1 MAYHFSK
8 TIKMPFEK
16 AIDEVTLVLQQQGF
30 GILTTIDVAETLK
43 KKLNVDF
50 RKYKILGACNPQFAH
65 QALSMEPNIGV
76 MLPCNIA
83 VQEIG
88 NGEVEV
94 SAINPMETMA
104 KSVTM
109 KTPALKE
116 LAAEVSERLK
126 TAVEALN

>member
-8 TIKMPFEK
+8 IVKMPFEK
-16 AIDEVTLVLQQQGF
+16 AIDEVTILLQDQGF
-30 GILTTIDVAETLK
+30 GILSTIDVSATLK
-43 KKLNVDF
+43 RKLNVDF
-50 RKYKILGACNPQFAH
+50 RKYKILGACNPHFAH
-65 QALSMEPNIGV
+65 QALALDPNIGV

-83 VQEIG
+83 VQELG
-88 NGEVEV
+88 NNEVEV

-104 KSVTM
+104 KSVSI
-109 KTPALKE
+109 KTPALKG